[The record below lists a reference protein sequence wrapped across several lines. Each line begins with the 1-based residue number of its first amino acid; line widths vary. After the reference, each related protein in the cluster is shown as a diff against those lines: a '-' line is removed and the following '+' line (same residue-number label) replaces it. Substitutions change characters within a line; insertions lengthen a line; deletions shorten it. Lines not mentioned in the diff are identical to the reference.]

1 MLFSYNNKNVAVKD
15 VCWYCEVFMI
25 QVCFMLWSFQGSNC
39 YCYAF
44 IGLLSSDSVT
54 RVNDS
59 TQVTTFGDS
68 DSTRVTLRKMVTRLE
83 SRSLQ
88 NDSIRLESQSIT
100 RDSSQSHFY
109 KLSEFL
115 IDKPTSFVHKEMSIF
130 CFSDDQ
136 DWRKFSVLSV

>member
-1 MLFSYNNKNVAVKD
+1 
-15 VCWYCEVFMI
+15 
-25 QVCFMLWSFQGSNC
+25 
-39 YCYAF
+39 
-44 IGLLSSDSVT
+44 
-54 RVNDS
+54 
-59 TQVTTFGDS
+59 
-68 DSTRVTLRKMVTRLE
+68 MVTRLE

-136 DWRKFSVLSV
+136 DWRKFYVLSV